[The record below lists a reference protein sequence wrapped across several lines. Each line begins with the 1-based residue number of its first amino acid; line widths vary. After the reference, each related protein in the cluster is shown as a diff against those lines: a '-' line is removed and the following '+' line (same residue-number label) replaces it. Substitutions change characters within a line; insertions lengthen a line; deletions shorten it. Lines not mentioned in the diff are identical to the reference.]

1 MGTTELDEV
10 QALLEHVLPDPSG
23 YTQRLL
29 MQAMARWGNATRT
42 PDGLAF
48 YPPPPYDMPDSS
60 VPSDQGRADEPAINT
75 NLLLA
80 AALGACECWGLDA
93 GCAGCAGCGSAGW
106 MAPDREL
113 FGEFVQPAITK
124 LSGAAAGPSPGSSGM
139 TGGGPGHRAE
149 QRAEPGESR

>member
-1 MGTTELDEV
+1 MTNTELDEV

-29 MQAMARWGNATRT
+29 MQAMARWGNAART
-42 PDGLAF
+42 PDSPAF
-48 YPPPPYDMPDSS
+48 YPPLPYEMPDST
-60 VPSDQGRADEPAINT
+60 VPSDQDCAEEPAINT

-80 AALGACECWGLDA
+80 AALGACECWGLDV
-93 GCAGCAGCGSAGW
+93 GCAGCLGHGSAGW
-106 MAPDREL
+106 TVPDLEL

-124 LSGAAAGPSPGSSGM
+124 LSGAAAGPSAGSSG
-139 TGGGPGHRAE
+139 TAGSPGHRAE